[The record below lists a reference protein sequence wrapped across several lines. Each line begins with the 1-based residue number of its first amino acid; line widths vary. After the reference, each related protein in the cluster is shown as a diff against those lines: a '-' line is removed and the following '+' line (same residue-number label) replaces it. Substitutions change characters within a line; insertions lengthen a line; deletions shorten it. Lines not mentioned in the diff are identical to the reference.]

1 MEVGH
6 QKPHAHLVLLDH
18 RHREALEQSS
28 LSPSLSASM
37 AVCSPSLDLASTHL
51 SPRPCAPATSGRRSL
66 SVARALTASALLAT
80 PAARAGRGRPSSP
93 VLGAACGAWPA
104 RLTPLADPLSFFLPP
119 CRSLLFFLRLKTAG
133 GNRSLFVRFML
144 QGGRKTDHTHI

>member
-6 QKPHAHLVLLDH
+6 QKPHAHLVLRDH

-28 LSPSLSASM
+28 LSPSLSSSM

-51 SPRPCAPATSGRRSL
+51 SPRPCASATSGRRSL

-104 RLTPLADPLSFFLPP
+104 RLTPLADPLLLSPSMPLSALFLEVEDG
-119 CRSLLFFLRLKTAG
+119 K
-133 GNRSLFVRFML
+133 
-144 QGGRKTDHTHI
+144 RKPLPVCAVHASRRKKN